1 MAYYYLSL
9 GTNID
14 PEVNSVKMLNLLLQ
28 EFGALVSYP
37 FIYTQP
43 EKIESPHIFINS
55 VAIILSSLDGTALKA
70 RLNAFEIS
78 LGRDRDDP
86 NRSIKDRPADI
97 DILGVEDCL
106 DVHYFANFAESYIN
120 ICDRSKKD
128 YVDMRPFGL
137 PRTEGP
143 TPIHFDAGSGNI
155 CVLDQAINRL
165 EDWHK
170 TTLVTE

>member
-14 PEVNSVKMLNLLLQ
+14 PEVNSAKMLNLLLK

-43 EKIESPHIFINS
+43 EKIESPHIFLNS
-55 VAIILSSLDGTALKA
+55 VAIVLSSLDKVSLKA
-70 RLNAFEIS
+70 HLNAIEIS

-86 NRSIKDRPADI
+86 DRSIKDRPADI
-97 DILGVEDCL
+97 DILGVNDCL
-106 DVHYFANFAESYIN
+106 DIDYFANFTEPYIN
-120 ICDRSKKD
+120 ICDRDKGD
-128 YVDMRPFGL
+128 FVDMRPFGL

-155 CVLDQAINRL
+155 SVLDEAINRL

-170 TTLVTE
+170 AALVTQ